1 MIKLP
6 KEVKQA
12 LRILEAA
19 GISAYTAGACV
30 RESIMG
36 RNPLDWDI
44 VCGAGAE
51 KLKELFPE
59 AEALNRAGS
68 TVRIDKTKDG
78 DEDGIILDISTFRR
92 AGRDGAPEACAG
104 ASIQEDLAVRS
115 FTLDAIADNPS
126 GAPQDPYNGREDIKN
141 RLVRPIG
148 DAEMVFTEEPIL
160 MMEAILLAAE
170 LDFDLPRAVYDAMI
184 KAGPL
189 MEQTKVSARRELFKA
204 IITAEHAGKGLR
216 MLAGAEIMPSLIG
229 DAALKMSA
237 RQRELF
243 RDLAEGIDQLKPVT
257 ERRLGLFYQCFEK
270 RGLEAIELLEYDE
283 TTHQH
288 LVDAMTQ
295 MEKIY
300 FIRDKIELKQYI
312 YAVGMERYNY
322 VHNLAKAH
330 RIVYPQGNVKVQN
343 RHYMLEDILANKEP
357 IFVEDLAI
365 NEEDILQ
372 AGITESKEEAAR
384 LLLLLPA
391 VVHSKPSQNKKDK
404 LLGYARKF
412 KKSKLKAAMRGVKW
426 LK

>member
-6 KEVKQA
+6 REVKQA
-12 LRILEAA
+12 LKTLDAA
-19 GISAYTAGACV
+19 GVKAYTAGACV
-30 RESIMG
+30 RDAIMG

-44 VCGAGAE
+44 ICGAGAE
-51 KLKELFPE
+51 GLKELFPQ
-59 AEALNRAGS
+59 AEALAKDGS

-92 AGRDGAPEACAG
+92 AGKDGKPEACAK
-104 ASIQEDLAVRS
+104 ASVLEDLALRS

-126 GAPQDPYNGREDIKN
+126 GAPEDPYNGREDIKN
-141 RLVRPIG
+141 KLIRPVG
-148 DAEMVFTEEPIL
+148 DAETVFREKPIL

-170 LDFDLPRAVYDAMI
+170 LDFDLPRKVYDAMI
-184 KAGPL
+184 EAGPL
-189 MEQTKVSARRELFKA
+189 MEKTKVSVRRELFKA

-229 DAALKMSA
+229 EAALKMSA

-270 RGLEAIELLEYDE
+270 RGLEAMELLEYDE
-283 TTHQH
+283 RTRQH
-288 LVDAMTQ
+288 LTDAMTQ

-312 YAVGMERYNY
+312 YTVGMERYNY

-365 NEEDILQ
+365 NEADILE
-372 AGITESKEEAAR
+372 AGITDSREEAAR

-404 LLGYARKF
+404 LLDYARKF
-412 KKSKLKAAMRGVKW
+412 KKSKLKAALRGVKW
-426 LK
+426 IK